1 MKKKNENIKKKKIKS
16 PPFTSV
22 KKELLNALPMSR
34 VASSPH
40 LNSTPPVIPLNN
52 FEN

>member
-22 KKELLNALPMSR
+22 KKELLNALLIEIKSYER
-34 VASSPH
+34 SK
-40 LNSTPPVIPLNN
+40 NKKKKKTYKNN
-52 FEN
+52 K